1 MTLTTSSTTA
11 RTTLDTAMKANG
23 ALQQVFARCAEPVWR
38 LADKFLTETEASPIK
53 TARGV
58 AAAHRPSASSSI
70 SSNTSTSP
78 TAVSFAAGLH
88 PDLPAFLAQHQLGQ
102 KEALIKALAALEV
115 ESMADV
121 EFGLKE
127 QILTAAKLIAQGAGE
142 LSAARFIAVAKTVGL
157 WAKGYGMR
165 HL

>member
-1 MTLTTSSTTA
+1 
-11 RTTLDTAMKANG
+11 MKANG

-78 TAVSFAAGLH
+78 TAVPSAAGLQS
-88 PDLPAFLAQHQLGQ
+88 DLAAFLAQHRLGHS
-102 KEALIKALAALEV
+102 EALIKALVALEV
-115 ESMADV
+115 VSMADV
-121 EFGLKE
+121 EFGVKGDLLKAE
-127 QILTAAKLIAQGAGE
+127 KLVAKGAGD
-142 LSAARFIAVAKTVGL
+142 LPAARFIAVAKTVGL
-157 WAKGYGMR
+157 WAKGHGMR